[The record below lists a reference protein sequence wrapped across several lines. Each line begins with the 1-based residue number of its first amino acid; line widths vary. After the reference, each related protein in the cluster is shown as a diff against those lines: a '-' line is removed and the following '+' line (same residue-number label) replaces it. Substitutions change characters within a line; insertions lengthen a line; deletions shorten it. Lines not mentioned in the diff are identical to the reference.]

1 MTEDITGK
9 PPMSFWL
16 IGGIALIWNL
26 FGMYIYV
33 NQVTATPAG
42 LAAGGYTLEQI
53 DFMMAIPQ
61 WATSAFAIAVTTGVV
76 ACLFLLLRKALATA
90 LFVISLAAV
99 LVQNFYTF
107 ALNDALTIFGPAPA
121 VIQSVVIIVA
131 AALIWY
137 ARHARNKGWAG

>member
-1 MTEDITGK
+1 MTEEITGK

-33 NQVTATPAG
+33 NQVTATPEG
-42 LAAGGYTLEQI
+42 LAAGGYTPEQI
-53 DFMMAIPQ
+53 DFMMAIPE

-76 ACLFLLLRKALATA
+76 ACLFLLLRKALATV

-107 ALNDALTIFGPAPA
+107 VLNDALSIFGPPPA
-121 VIQSVVIIVA
+121 VIQAVVIVVA

-137 ARHARNKGWAG
+137 ARHARSKGWTG

>member
-42 LAAGGYTLEQI
+42 LAAGGYTPEQI

-121 VIQSVVIIVA
+121 VIQAVVIIVA

-137 ARHARNKGWAG
+137 ARHARNKGWTG

>member
-1 MTEDITGK
+1 MTEEITGK

-33 NQVTATPAG
+33 NQVTATPEG
-42 LAAGGYTLEQI
+42 LAAGGYTPEQI
-53 DFMMAIPQ
+53 DFMMAIPE

-76 ACLFLLLRKALATA
+76 ACLFLLLRKALATV

-107 ALNDALTIFGPAPA
+107 VLNDALRIFGPPPA
-121 VIQSVVIIVA
+121 VIQAVVIIVA
-131 AALIWY
+131 AALVWY
-137 ARHARNKGWAG
+137 ARHARSKG

>member
-1 MTEDITGK
+1 MTDEITGK
-9 PPMSFWL
+9 PPLSFWL
-16 IGGIALIWNL
+16 IGAIALVWNL

-33 NQVTATPAG
+33 NQVTATAQG
-42 LAAGGYTLEQI
+42 LAAGGYTPEQI
-53 DFMMAIPQ
+53 EFMLSVPQ

-99 LVQNFYTF
+99 LVQNFHTF
-107 ALNDALTIFGPAPA
+107 ALNDALAIFGPAPA

-137 ARHARNKGWAG
+137 SRLARSKGWTG

>member
-1 MTEDITGK
+1 MTEEITGK

-16 IGGIALIWNL
+16 VGGIALIWNL

-33 NQVTATPAG
+33 NQVTATPEG
-42 LAAGGYTLEQI
+42 LAAGGYTPEQI

-107 ALNDALTIFGPAPA
+107 ALKDAFTIFGPAPA

-137 ARHARNKGWAG
+137 ARHARSKGWTG